1 VAGGSRV
8 LPASELNLSWQCSR
22 AAPTA
27 FFAGLGA
34 DGVALLLSLLA
45 ALGYGASDFAAGV
58 GSRRASAAT
67 VALVAQSC
75 SVIATLIAVQVHP
88 GGGATPAVLGW
99 GTLSGVGTAVG
110 SLCLYRGLAIGS
122 MSVVAT
128 CSALLTAALPA
139 GFGLLLGEHLGAMA
153 ETGVACAVAAIFLV
167 SWRPGP
173 RGQANG
179 SRGILYGMAAG
190 LGFAIFF
197 IALDRAGTGSGAWP
211 LLPGQVVAVLIEAPF
226 AARAIRGTRPAT
238 STMVLPVVAG
248 VLGGLANIM
257 FLSATGQGRLAVV
270 AVLTS
275 LYPGVTILLARTFLG
290 ERWSRLQSV
299 GLLGALLAIG
309 LISAG

>member
-1 VAGGSRV
+1 MPLV
-8 LPASELNLSWQCSR
+8 
-22 AAPTA
+22 
-27 FFAGLGA
+27 
-34 DGVALLLSLLA
+34 LSLLA

-75 SVIATLIAVQVHP
+75 SVIATLIAVQALP
-88 GGGATPAVLGW
+88 GRGPTAAVLGW
-99 GTLSGVGTAVG
+99 GALSGAGTALG
-110 SLCLYRGLAIGS
+110 SLCLYRGLAVGS

-139 GFGLLLGEHLGAMA
+139 GFGLLLGERLGATA
-153 ETGVACAVAAIFLV
+153 GVGVACAVAAIVLV
-167 SWRPGP
+167 SWRPAPGASP
-173 RGQANG
+173 QA
-179 SRGILYGMAAG
+179 SQGILYGVAAG

-197 IALDRAGTGSGAWP
+197 VALDRAGTRSGAWP
-211 LLPGQVVAVLIEAPF
+211 LLPGQLVAVLIEAPF
-226 AARAIRGTRPAT
+226 AARALMAARPA
-238 STMVLPVVAG
+238 LPALLLPTLAG
-248 VLGGLANIM
+248 VLGGAANLM
-257 FLSATGQGRLAVV
+257 FLSATGRGKLAVV

-275 LYPGVTILLARTFLG
+275 LYPGVTIVLARILLR